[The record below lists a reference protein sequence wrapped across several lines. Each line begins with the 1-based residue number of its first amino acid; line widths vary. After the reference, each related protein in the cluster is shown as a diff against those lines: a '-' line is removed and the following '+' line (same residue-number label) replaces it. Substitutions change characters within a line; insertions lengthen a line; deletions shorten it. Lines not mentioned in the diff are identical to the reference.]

1 MYDNVTIECIPETMG
16 KGITWVIMKGKLPAK
31 IRGPRVLTL
40 SRNSGVDLTQQVW
53 IVTEEA
59 KKWELDYWRSISL
72 IINRC
77 LLRYAKICHYLIEDV
92 LFLRTILCGGT

>member
-16 KGITWVIMKGKLPAK
+16 KGITWIMKGKLLAK
-31 IRGPRVLTL
+31 IRGSRVWTL
-40 SRNSGVDLTQQVW
+40 SRNSGVDLAQQVW

-59 KKWELDYWRSISL
+59 KKWESDYWRFISL

-77 LLRYAKICHYLIEDV
+77 LLRYAKICHYIIKMCY
-92 LFLRTILCGGT
+92 F